1 MDADAMVVE
10 SPGLVHCFRKRGDGP
25 RVSRRGAVGI
35 EGLAPHF
42 FQFQPTFYFRDGGNV
57 AGRLEGPYDLLIT
70 QRLVVQ
76 PEAELNFYS
85 KSDPGRGT
93 GSGLSDLDSGI
104 RLRYAI
110 SRKVAPYAPLEPKP
124 NPAFR
129 INASRE

>member
-57 AGRLEGPYDLLIT
+57 AGRLEGSYDLLIS

-93 GSGLSDLDSGI
+93 GPCMALSLSIIVSADE
-104 RLRYAI
+104 
-110 SRKVAPYAPLEPKP
+110 APLEPKP